1 MPALCVLGVVG
12 LVVVSLFYYL
22 LNTARKKV
30 KAPTNIAGK
39 KEYAPVYVSIA
50 DKPDSIMRGMERF
63 KAEVQKTETA
73 GDKWRWIPLMIFF
86 VGLGMM
92 AVDGVF
98 LLFGYF
104 SLVFTSGGLLLWIAA
119 FIMARSLRRS
129 DTLDFP
135 PRYKGTKDILYTLR
149 DDLKPGSTFLG
160 HLDLTGAMLK
170 NKVARETHD
179 TQNRTTHHFRDEW
192 LSLKAKLYDGNVLRI
207 SAIQK
212 TKKRA
217 SYWKRSRISGKSK
230 LKPEKYKGTSHD
242 LKVRI
247 VVNPEAYQIVPN
259 KEFRPGVN
267 IGKYTISQ
275 LSTDG
280 GMINMVASSPFDEV
294 DNEQILAILKST
306 YSLLQRKA
314 A

>member
-1 MPALCVLGVVG
+1 L
-12 LVVVSLFYYL
+12 
-22 LNTARKKV
+22 
-30 KAPTNIAGK
+30 
-39 KEYAPVYVSIA
+39 
-50 DKPDSIMRGMERF
+50 
-63 KAEVQKTETA
+63 
-73 GDKWRWIPLMIFF
+73 
-86 VGLGMM
+86 
-92 AVDGVF
+92 
-98 LLFGYF
+98 
-104 SLVFTSGGLLLWIAA
+104 
-119 FIMARSLRRS
+119 
-129 DTLDFP
+129 
-135 PRYKGTKDILYTLR
+135 
-149 DDLKPGSTFLG
+149 
-160 HLDLTGAMLK
+160 
-170 NKVARETHD
+170 
-179 TQNRTTHHFRDEW
+179 
-192 LSLKAKLYDGNVLRI
+192 
-207 SAIQK
+207 QK

>member
-92 AVDGVF
+92 AVDGVL

-170 NKVARETHD
+170 NKVARETQD